1 MYCAQLAL
9 PLPPINLLNYKFML
23 KEILA
28 VSGKPGLYKLVSRG
42 SNMLIIESL
51 VDKKRI
57 PAYSRDK
64 VISLGD
70 ISIYTDEEEAPIRE
84 VFTSIKEKEG
94 GKNISLDLSK
104 ASTDEL
110 RNYLAEV
117 LPNFDRER
125 VYPSDIKKM
134 LKWYDLLITNDITD
148 FSEKK
153 EDTEEEKAADGESG
167 ESAEDEKTK
176 TKSAA
181 KATKTSS
188 TKRKESSLTPTK
200 TASVPKAKSTPK
212 TSTPKKNVVGAKR
225 GG

>member
-1 MYCAQLAL
+1 
-9 PLPPINLLNYKFML
+9 ML

-28 VSGKPGLYKLVSRG
+28 VSGKPGLFKLVSRG
-42 SNMLIIESL
+42 SNLLIIESL
-51 VDKKRI
+51 IDKKRI

-70 ISIYTDEEEAPIRE
+70 ISVYTDEDEVSIRE

-94 GKNISLDLSK
+94 GKNVSIDLSK
-104 ASTDEL
+104 AQTDEL
-110 RNYLAEV
+110 RAYLAEV

-134 LKWYDLLITNDITD
+134 LKWYELLIANDITD
-148 FSEKK
+148 FSEK
-153 EDTEEEKAADGESG
+153 EEEGAEGEAAVVEGDA
-167 ESAEDEKTK
+167 SAEDDK
-176 TKSAA
+176 
-181 KATKTSS
+181 KATKAKSTAKAAKGAS
-188 TKRKESSLTPTK
+188 TKRKDGSLTSAK
-200 TASVPKAKSTPK
+200 AAAPKAKPTSK